1 MCKKAIYAHLWQ
13 RQQRGN
19 VMNRYATLGNA
30 LKGVLRIGETSVV
43 LAGTGISWLR
53 GNRPATPRLVR
64 QTFERLGA
72 TYVKLGQFV
81 ASSPSLFPADYVNE
95 FQHCLDKTKALPF
108 KDIKKV
114 LESELKQPLDSI
126 FSFIDEVPLASA
138 SIAQVHAATLVTGES
153 VVIKVQ
159 KPGVE
164 NILLTDLN
172 FIYWSTR
179 IFERLFPKIK
189 FASLSAIVSEIQAC
203 MMEEVDFYK
212 EAENVRQFNEFLKAT
227 SNPLAIAPLTYAH
240 ASSLRVL
247 TMERFYG
254 VPLTD
259 LETIKK
265 YAKDPAAT
273 LVGAMNTWFSSLM
286 FCESFH
292 ADLHAGNLMVLTD
305 GRIGFID
312 FGIVGRIDPSTWTAT
327 TTFMESIGEGDFEKM
342 AESMVG
348 IGMTHHKVN
357 IPDLAKDLQVIYQA
371 FTVVDPTSVLNGAVN
386 DSEINQLMLE
396 IVAVG
401 EKHGIRFPRAFALLF
416 KQILYF
422 DRYIKILAP
431 DMELFNDDR
440 LQMFGKPNEKIGR
453 AHV

>member
-1 MCKKAIYAHLWQ
+1 
-13 RQQRGN
+13 
-19 VMNRYATLGNA
+19 MNRYATFGNA
-30 LKGVLRIGETSVV
+30 LKGIVRIGETSAI
-43 LAGTGISWLR
+43 LATTGISWLR
-53 GNRPATPRLVR
+53 GDRPPTPRLVR
-64 QTFERLGA
+64 QTFEKLGA

-95 FQHCLDKTKALPF
+95 FQNCLDKTPPLPF
-108 KDIKKV
+108 KYIRRV
-114 LESELKQPLDSI
+114 LEKELNQPLESI
-126 FSFIDEVPLASA
+126 FSFIDETPLASA
-138 SIAQVHAATLVTGES
+138 SIAQVHAATLVSGES

-159 KPGVE
+159 KPDVE

-172 FIYWSTR
+172 FIYWATR
-179 IFERLFPKIK
+179 IFERLFPKVK

-212 EAENVRQFNEFLKAT
+212 EADNIKQFNEFLKAT
-227 SNPLAIAPLTYAH
+227 SNPLAIAPQVYPQ

-259 LETIKK
+259 LDTIKK
-265 YAKDPAAT
+265 YARDPAAT

-312 FGIVGRIDPSTWTAT
+312 FGIVGRIDPKTWTAT
-327 TTFMESIGEGDFEKM
+327 TTFMESIGEGNFEKM
-342 AESMVG
+342 AESMML
-348 IGMTHHKVN
+348 IGMTNKQVD
-357 IPDLAKDLQVIYQA
+357 IVALGKDLEVIYQA
-371 FTVVDPTSVLNGAVN
+371 FTVVDPASVLNGAVN
-386 DSEINQLMLE
+386 DNEINQLMLE

-440 LQMFGKPNEKIGR
+440 LQMFGKLEEMNKPKPR
-453 AHV
+453 VLH

>member
-1 MCKKAIYAHLWQ
+1 
-13 RQQRGN
+13 
-19 VMNRYATLGNA
+19 MNRYATFANA
-30 LKGVLRIGETSVV
+30 LKGIVRIGETSAV
-43 LAGTGISWLR
+43 LATTGMSWLR
-53 GNRPATPRLVR
+53 GNRPPTPRLVR

-95 FQHCLDKTKALPF
+95 FQYCLDKTPVLPF
-108 KDIKKV
+108 KYIRRV
-114 LESELKQPLDSI
+114 LEQELKQPIDQI
-126 FSFIDEVPLASA
+126 FASIDETPLASA

-159 KPGVE
+159 KPDVE

-172 FIYWSTR
+172 FIYWATR

-189 FASLSAIVSEIQAC
+189 FASLSAIVSEIQEC

-212 EAENVRQFNEFLKAT
+212 EAENIKQFNEFLKAT
-227 SNPLAIAPLTYAH
+227 SNPLAIAPQVYPQ

-265 YAKDPAAT
+265 YAKDPANT

-312 FGIVGRIDPSTWTAT
+312 FGIVGRIKPDTWTAT
-327 TTFMESIGEGDFEKM
+327 MAFMESIGTGDFEKM
-342 AESMVG
+342 ADAMMR
-348 IGMTHHKVN
+348 IGMTSQKVN
-357 IPDLAKDLQVIYQA
+357 IDDLAKDLEVIYQA
-371 FTVVDPTSVLNGAVN
+371 FTVVDPASVLNGSVN
-386 DSEINQLMLE
+386 DNEINQLMLE

-440 LQMFGKPNEKIGR
+440 LQLFGQLEQTAKAKPKPR
-453 AHV
+453 TLH

>member
-1 MCKKAIYAHLWQ
+1 
-13 RQQRGN
+13 
-19 VMNRYATLGNA
+19 MNRYATFANA
-30 LKGVLRIGETSVV
+30 LKGVVRIGETSTV
-43 LAGTGISWLR
+43 LAATGLGWLR
-53 GNRPATPRLVR
+53 GNRPPTARLVR
-64 QTFERLGA
+64 QTFEKLGA

-95 FQHCLDKTKALPF
+95 FQNCLDKTPPLPF
-108 KDIKKV
+108 KYIRRV
-114 LESELKQPLDSI
+114 LESELKQPLESI
-126 FSFIDEVPLASA
+126 FSFIDETPLASA

-159 KPGVE
+159 KPDVE

-172 FIYWSTR
+172 FIYWATR
-179 IFERLFPKIK
+179 IFERVFPKIK

-212 EAENVRQFNEFLKAT
+212 EAENIKQFNEFLKAT
-227 SNPLAIAPLTYAH
+227 SNPLAIAPQVYPQ

-259 LETIKK
+259 LDTIKK
-265 YAKDPAAT
+265 YARDPAAT

-312 FGIVGRIDPSTWTAT
+312 FGIVGRIDPKTWTAT
-327 TTFMESIGEGDFEKM
+327 TTFMESIGEGNFEKM
-342 AESMVG
+342 AESMLH
-348 IGMTHHKVN
+348 IGMTSKQVD
-357 IPDLAKDLQVIYQA
+357 IVALGKDLEVIYQA
-371 FTVVDPTSVLNGAVN
+371 FTVVDPASVLNGAVN
-386 DSEINQLMLE
+386 DNEINQLMLE

-440 LQMFGKPNEKIGR
+440 LQLFGKLEEMNKPDRKS
-453 AHV
+453 VV

>member
-1 MCKKAIYAHLWQ
+1 
-13 RQQRGN
+13 
-19 VMNRYATLGNA
+19 MNRYATFGNA
-30 LKGVLRIGETSVV
+30 LKGIVRIGETSAI
-43 LAGTGISWLR
+43 LATTGISWLR
-53 GNRPATPRLVR
+53 GDRPPTPRLVR
-64 QTFERLGA
+64 QTFEKLGA

-95 FQHCLDKTKALPF
+95 FQHCLDKTKPLPY
-108 KDIKKV
+108 KYIRRV
-114 LESELKQPLDSI
+114 LEKELKQPLESI
-126 FSFIDEVPLASA
+126 FSFIDESPLASA

-153 VVIKVQ
+153 VVVKVQ
-159 KPGVE
+159 KPDVE

-172 FIYWSTR
+172 FIYWATR
-179 IFERLFPKIK
+179 IFERIFPKIK

-212 EAENVRQFNEFLKAT
+212 EADNIKQFNEFLKAT
-227 SNPLAIAPLTYAH
+227 NNPLAIAPQVYPH

-259 LETIKK
+259 LDTIKK
-265 YAKDPAAT
+265 YARDPAAT

-312 FGIVGRIDPSTWTAT
+312 FGIVGRIDPKTWTAT
-327 TTFMESIGEGDFEKM
+327 TTFMESIGEGNFEKM
-342 AESMVG
+342 AESMML
-348 IGMTHHKVN
+348 IGMTNTQVDIKA
-357 IPDLAKDLQVIYQA
+357 LAKDLEVIYQA
-371 FTVVDPTSVLNGAVN
+371 FTVVDPASVLNGAVN
-386 DSEINQLMLE
+386 DNEINQLMLE

-440 LQMFGKPNEKIGR
+440 LQMFGKLEDKSKPKSR
-453 AHV
+453 VLH

>member
-1 MCKKAIYAHLWQ
+1 
-13 RQQRGN
+13 
-19 VMNRYATLGNA
+19 MNRYATFGNA
-30 LKGVLRIGETSVV
+30 LKGIVRIGETSAI
-43 LAGTGISWLR
+43 LATTGISWLR
-53 GNRPATPRLVR
+53 GDRPPTPRLVR
-64 QTFERLGA
+64 QTFEKLGA

-95 FQHCLDKTKALPF
+95 FQNCLDKTPPLPF
-108 KDIKKV
+108 KYIRRV
-114 LESELKQPLDSI
+114 LEKELNQPLEKI
-126 FSFIDEVPLASA
+126 FSFIDETPLASA
-138 SIAQVHAATLVTGES
+138 SIAQVHAATLVSGES

-159 KPGVE
+159 KPDVE

-172 FIYWSTR
+172 FIYWATR

-212 EAENVRQFNEFLKAT
+212 EADNIKQFNEFLKAT
-227 SNPLAIAPLTYAH
+227 SNPLAIAPQVYPQ

-259 LETIKK
+259 LDTIKK
-265 YAKDPAAT
+265 YARDPAAT

-312 FGIVGRIDPSTWTAT
+312 FGIVGRIDPKTWTAT
-327 TTFMESIGEGDFEKM
+327 TTFMESIGEGNFEKM
-342 AESMVG
+342 AESMLH
-348 IGMTHHKVN
+348 IGMTSKQV
-357 IPDLAKDLQVIYQA
+357 DVVALGKDLEVIYQA
-371 FTVVDPTSVLNGAVN
+371 LTVVDPASVLNGAVN
-386 DSEINQLMLE
+386 DNEINQLMLE

-440 LQMFGKPNEKIGR
+440 LQMFGKLEEMNKPKPR
-453 AHV
+453 VLH

>member
-1 MCKKAIYAHLWQ
+1 
-13 RQQRGN
+13 
-19 VMNRYATLGNA
+19 MNRYATFGNA
-30 LKGVLRIGETSVV
+30 LKGIVRIGETSAI
-43 LAGTGISWLR
+43 LATTGITWLR
-53 GNRPATPRLVR
+53 GDRPPTPRLVR
-64 QTFERLGA
+64 QTFEKLGA

-95 FQHCLDKTKALPF
+95 FQHCLDKTKPLPY
-108 KDIKKV
+108 KYIRRV
-114 LESELKQPLDSI
+114 LEKELKQPLESI
-126 FSFIDEVPLASA
+126 FSFIDESPLASA

-159 KPGVE
+159 KPDVE

-172 FIYWSTR
+172 FIYWATR
-179 IFERLFPKIK
+179 IFERIFPKIK

-212 EAENVRQFNEFLKAT
+212 EANNIKQFNEFLKAT
-227 SNPLAIAPLTYAH
+227 NNPLAIAPQVYPH

-259 LETIKK
+259 LDTIKK
-265 YAKDPAAT
+265 YARDPAAT

-312 FGIVGRIDPSTWTAT
+312 FGIVGRIDPKTWTAT
-327 TTFMESIGEGDFEKM
+327 TTFMESIGEGNFEKM
-342 AESMVG
+342 AESMML
-348 IGMTHHKVN
+348 IGMTNTQVDIKA
-357 IPDLAKDLQVIYQA
+357 LAKDLEVIYQA
-371 FTVVDPTSVLNGAVN
+371 FTVVDPASVLNGAVN
-386 DSEINQLMLE
+386 DNEINQLMLE

-440 LQMFGKPNEKIGR
+440 LQMFGKLEDKSKPKSR
-453 AHV
+453 VLH

>member
-1 MCKKAIYAHLWQ
+1 
-13 RQQRGN
+13 
-19 VMNRYATLGNA
+19 MNRYATFGNA
-30 LKGVLRIGETSVV
+30 LKGIVRIGETSAI
-43 LAGTGISWLR
+43 LATTGISWLR
-53 GNRPATPRLVR
+53 GDRPPTPRLVR
-64 QTFERLGA
+64 QTFEKLGA

-95 FQHCLDKTKALPF
+95 FQHCLDKTKPLPY
-108 KDIKKV
+108 KYIRRV
-114 LESELKQPLDSI
+114 LEKELKQPLESI
-126 FSFIDEVPLASA
+126 FSFIDESPLASA

-153 VVIKVQ
+153 VVVKVQ
-159 KPGVE
+159 KPDVE

-172 FIYWSTR
+172 FIYWATR
-179 IFERLFPKIK
+179 IFERIFPKIK

-212 EAENVRQFNEFLKAT
+212 ESDNITQFNEFLKAT
-227 SNPLAIAPLTYAH
+227 NNPLAIAPQVYPH

-259 LETIKK
+259 LDTIKK
-265 YAKDPAAT
+265 YARDPAAT

-312 FGIVGRIDPSTWTAT
+312 FGIVGRIDPKTWTAT
-327 TTFMESIGEGDFEKM
+327 TTFMESIGEGNFEKM
-342 AESMVG
+342 AESMML
-348 IGMTHHKVN
+348 IGMTNTQVDIKA
-357 IPDLAKDLQVIYQA
+357 LAKDLEVIYQA
-371 FTVVDPTSVLNGAVN
+371 FTVVDPVSVLNGAVN
-386 DSEINQLMLE
+386 DNEINQLMLE

-440 LQMFGKPNEKIGR
+440 LQLFGKLEDKSKPKSR
-453 AHV
+453 VLH

>member
-1 MCKKAIYAHLWQ
+1 
-13 RQQRGN
+13 
-19 VMNRYATLGNA
+19 MNRYATFGNA
-30 LKGVLRIGETSVV
+30 LKGIVRIGETSAI
-43 LAGTGISWLR
+43 LATTGISWLR
-53 GNRPATPRLVR
+53 GDRPPTPRLVR
-64 QTFERLGA
+64 QTFEKLGA

-95 FQHCLDKTKALPF
+95 FQHCLDKTKPLPY
-108 KDIKKV
+108 KYIRRV
-114 LESELKQPLDSI
+114 LEQELKQPLESI
-126 FSFIDEVPLASA
+126 FSFIDESPLASA

-153 VVIKVQ
+153 VVVKVQ
-159 KPGVE
+159 KPDVE

-172 FIYWSTR
+172 FIYWATR
-179 IFERLFPKIK
+179 IFERIFPKIK

-212 EAENVRQFNEFLKAT
+212 EADNIKQFNEFLKAT
-227 SNPLAIAPLTYAH
+227 NNPLAIAPQVYPH

-259 LETIKK
+259 LDTIKK
-265 YAKDPAAT
+265 YARDPAAT

-312 FGIVGRIDPSTWTAT
+312 FGIVGRIDPKTWTAT
-327 TTFMESIGEGDFEKM
+327 TTFMESIGEGNFEKM
-342 AESMVG
+342 AESMML
-348 IGMTHHKVN
+348 IGMTNTQVDIKA
-357 IPDLAKDLQVIYQA
+357 LAKDLEVIYQA
-371 FTVVDPTSVLNGAVN
+371 FTVVDPASVLNGAVN
-386 DSEINQLMLE
+386 DNEINQLMLE

-440 LQMFGKPNEKIGR
+440 LQMFGKLEDKSKPKSR
-453 AHV
+453 VLH